1 MHWDAVTIG
10 SIASVG
16 VAVVIIVFLAFRV
29 SALMKSDAEK
39 HK

>member
-10 SIASVG
+10 SIASV
-16 VAVVIIVFLAFRV
+16 VIAVVIIVFIAFKV
-29 SALMKSDAEK
+29 GAMIKSDAEK

>member
-1 MHWDAVTIG
+1 MHWDAVAIG

-16 VAVVIIVFLAFRV
+16 VAIVIIVFLAFKV
-29 SALMKSDAEK
+29 SALIKSDAGK